1 MLRIGLGL
9 ALNKQPLHKPLLL
22 HEIGADRGAVDN
34 MVKLSEEITANIIS
48 RLSEQQTDD
57 TDDQGSGDSHSRS
70 LTQYAAVSRSWQ
82 ARIEAKTFAHITLTP
97 ARLASPLAAQA
108 LSPSRVHR
116 FVRSVKVD
124 VWLPPYSENART
136 RREGDEEKL
145 TNDRAFKDVIRKV
158 FALLSSPFPAAQQPM
173 GNMLFKII

>member
-1 MLRIGLGL
+1 MF
-9 ALNKQPLHKPLLL
+9 
-22 HEIGADRGAVDN
+22 
-34 MVKLSEEITANIIS
+34 
-48 RLSEQQTDD
+48 
-57 TDDQGSGDSHSRS
+57 

-124 VWLPPYSENART
+124 VLLPPYGEDART
-136 RREGDEEKL
+136 RREDGEERL
-145 TNDRAFKDVIRKV
+145 TNDRVFTHVIRKV
-158 FALLSSPFPAAQQPM
+158 FSLLSSPSPGAQQPM
-173 GNMLFKII
+173 GNLGGHDAGNAQQQEQQLGEGVRPAAYRAKIKLYMTALCTLRKLWKRYHPHY